1 MNKSKR
7 KKKRKEERNKKRSIV
22 NYQLMI
28 QKMQT
33 RPVLYSVMI
42 KQITERRMKSLLQS
56 KSEPHQEED
65 PTFNSVEK
73 LIVIV
78 HWLVSFKF

>member
-1 MNKSKR
+1 
-7 KKKRKEERNKKRSIV
+7 
-22 NYQLMI
+22 MI
-28 QKMQT
+28 QKMLT

-42 KQITERRMKSLLQS
+42 RQITERRMKSLLQS

-65 PTFNSVEK
+65 PTSNSVDK

-78 HWLVSFKF
+78 HWLSIF